1 MDYKSKIREMVKEEL
16 LKFLEEEE
24 ETLQEDEL
32 GAMIA
37 AAEKRQKIEVPKL
50 EAEIAKTKEAMKSAD
65 PKSQKKLKSKLSAL
79 EQRLAVA
86 KLAPSG

>member
-37 AAEKRQKIEVPKL
+37 AAEKRQKMPPDHIFIKFWFPNG
-50 EAEIAKTKEAMKSAD
+50 
-65 PKSQKKLKSKLSAL
+65 PQGG
-79 EQRLAVA
+79 R
-86 KLAPSG
+86 

>member
-1 MDYKSKIREMVKEEL
+1 MNYKSKIREIVKEEL
-16 LKFLEEEE
+16 LKFLEQEE

-50 EAEIAKTKEAMKSAD
+50 EAEIAKVKKEMKNAD

-79 EQRLAVA
+79 ERRLEVA
-86 KLAPSG
+86 KLSPSG